1 MEDKVQIVQE
11 DRDIV
16 APPSYSRFGA
26 MTDIASTRKCKIGM
40 VGVVIIVALLIGG
53 ALVGSYLL
61 DHDVQ
66 DYNVMLEVNG
76 EVQNEHITI
85 DFENNVEIF
94 FNTTTDEVLI
104 MDYDRGLVVSSSRK
118 RKNCY
123 VVPMLDTVDAASP
136 DDLAQMLEEDENA
149 IFHSEMQRV
158 QLDVIEKSITD
169 TSFLGDTINDH
180 CEGKDIF
187 WAYPTCENNND
198 RVKRDD
204 VIVIVGEDVIIIIV
218 IRRPPPRS
226 IV

>member
-40 VGVVIIVALLIGG
+40 IGVVIIVALIIGG

-61 DHDVQ
+61 DRDVQ

-104 MDYDRGLVVSSSRK
+104 MDYDRSLVVSSSK
-118 RKNCY
+118 ERKNCY

-136 DDLAQMLEEDENA
+136 DDLAQTLEEDENA

-158 QLDVIEKSITD
+158 KLDVIEKSITD

-180 CEGKDIF
+180 CEDKDIF
-187 WAYPTCENNND
+187 WAYPTCENSD
-198 RVKRDD
+198 YRVKRDD
-204 VIVIVGEDVIIIIV
+204 VYIYVTKDTIYIIIV
-218 IRRPPPRS
+218 RR
-226 IV
+226 